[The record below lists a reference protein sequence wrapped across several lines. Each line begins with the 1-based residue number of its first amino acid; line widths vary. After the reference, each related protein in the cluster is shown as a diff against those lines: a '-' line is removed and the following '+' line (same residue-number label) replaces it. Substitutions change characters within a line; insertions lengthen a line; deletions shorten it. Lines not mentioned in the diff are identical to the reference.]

1 MANLYEEGEDRMN
14 RGIAGKTELL
24 LQWPLL
30 SEEPTMP
37 WNYQHPTGRVTSL
50 GGHGCN
56 LKREKP
62 SLGHRVRASVE

>member
-37 WNYQHPTGRVTSL
+37 WNY
-50 GGHGCN
+50 
-56 LKREKP
+56 
-62 SLGHRVRASVE
+62 